1 MKNRSIELVFATNN
15 PNKLSEVQK
24 LLPTSIKLLS
34 LEDIGCFKEVEETE
48 ETLQGNALLKAEY
61 VLKNYKYNCFADDTG
76 LEVEA
81 LHNRPGVYSSRY
93 AGEDGNSEKNMQ
105 KLLSELQGKQN
116 RKAQFRTVI
125 ALCIDK
131 KEYLFEGVCKGKIST
146 EKKGKEGFGY
156 DPVFIPDGSQKSF
169 AEMTQE
175 EKNTVSHRAK
185 AIHQLVEFLKMMDC

>member
-34 LEDIGCFKEVEETE
+34 LEDIGCFEEVEETE

-61 VLKNYKYNCFADDTG
+61 VLKNYTYNCFADDTG

>member
-34 LEDIGCFKEVEETE
+34 LEDIGCFEEVEETE

>member
-24 LLPTSIKLLS
+24 LLPKSIKLLS
-34 LEDIGCFKEVEETE
+34 LEDIGCFEEVEETE

-175 EKNTVSHRAK
+175 EKNALSHRAK

>member
-24 LLPTSIKLLS
+24 LLPKSIKLLS
-34 LEDIGCFKEVEETE
+34 LEDIGCFEEVEETE

-61 VLKNYKYNCFADDTG
+61 VLKNYTYNCFADDTG

-175 EKNTVSHRAK
+175 EKNALSHRAK

>member
-15 PNKLSEVQK
+15 LNKLSEVQK

-34 LEDIGCFKEVEETE
+34 LEDIGCFEEVEETE

-61 VLKNYKYNCFADDTG
+61 VLKNYTYNCFADDTG